1 MLISSA
7 IVLVAHA
14 SSEHDERRV
23 AGGAILRRQ
32 LALNRGVHLS
42 QRYWRLEF
50 VQVLG
55 SA

>member
-1 MLISSA
+1 MLVSSA

-32 LALNRGVHLS
+32 VALYRGVYLS
-42 QRYWRLEF
+42 QRYWRLEL
-50 VQVLG
+50 VEVLG
-55 SA
+55 GA